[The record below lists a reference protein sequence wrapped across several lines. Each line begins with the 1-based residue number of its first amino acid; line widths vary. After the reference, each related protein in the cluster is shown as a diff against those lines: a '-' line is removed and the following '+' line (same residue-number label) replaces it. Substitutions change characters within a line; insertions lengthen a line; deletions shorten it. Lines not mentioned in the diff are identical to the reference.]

1 MRVKSTPWFEMT
13 LIPLLTLSKSHPS
26 HPVQISAQLESHFLW
41 GAFPQ
46 HSRTRPSSFEVA
58 WVL

>member
-13 LIPLLTLSKSHPS
+13 LIPLLTLSKSHPFR
-26 HPVQISAQLESHFLW
+26 VQLESHFLW

-46 HSRTRPSSFEVA
+46 HSRTCPSSFEVA